1 MRAFVFTNASLRRYA
16 GQFVWLSINTEKAGN
31 AAFLEKHRIEA
42 LPSFY
47 VLEPAAG
54 KTALRW
60 VGGASV
66 PQVEK
71 ILEDGRRA
79 VSGPKRGVEELLA
92 QADRSYGENNY
103 AEAVEKYRDLL
114 GKAPSGW
121 PPYARALE
129 SLLFS
134 LQQTGDSKSCAETA
148 REAYPRL
155 RESPSSANVAGSG
168 LDCAL
173 SMKEADP
180 ARAGLVSALASDARE
195 VVAARRSDLAVDDIS
210 SVYLTLA
217 EEREAA
223 RDADGRK
230 TVLTELASYLEGE
243 AARAKTPVAR
253 VVFDSHRLSAY
264 LQLNAPERA
273 LPMLEESERDLPDDY
288 NPPARLA
295 VAYKAMERWDDA
307 LAASDRALP
316 KAYGP
321 RKIGIWLAR
330 ADILAGKGDQAAARL
345 AVEQALA
352 EAEAFPPGQ
361 RSESTIAALKK
372 KLAGMPAAA
381 APRPCGA

>member
-1 MRAFVFTNASLRRYA
+1 MRAFVFTDASLKRHA

-31 AAFLEKHRIEA
+31 AAFLETHRIEA

-47 VLEPAAG
+47 VLDPAAG
-54 KTALRW
+54 KVALRW

-66 PQVEK
+66 RQVER

-79 VSGPKRGVEELLA
+79 VYGKERGVEELLA
-92 QADRSYGENNY
+92 RADRFFGENKY
-103 AEAVEKYRDLL
+103 AEAVEKYRGVL
-114 GKAPSGW
+114 GKAPAGW
-121 PPYARALE
+121 PSYARTLE
-129 SLLFS
+129 SLLFA
-134 LQQTGDSKSCAETA
+134 LQQIGDSKSCAETA
-148 REAYPRL
+148 REAYPKL
-155 RESPSSANVAGSG
+155 RETPSSANVAGSG

-180 ARAGLVSALASDARE
+180 ARAGLVAALTADARE

-217 EEREAA
+217 AEREAA
-223 RDADGRK
+223 RDSDGRK
-230 TVLTELASYLEGE
+230 TVLSDLASYLEGE
-243 AARAKTPVAR
+243 AARAKTPAAR

-273 LPMLEESERDLPDDY
+273 VPMLEASERDFPDDY

-295 VAYKAMERWDDA
+295 VAYKAIERWDDA

-321 RKIGIWLAR
+321 RKIGIWMAR
-330 ADILAGKGDQAAARL
+330 ADILAGKGDHPAARR

-352 EAEAFPPGQ
+352 EADAFPPGQ
-361 RSESTIAALKK
+361 RSEGTIAALKK
-372 KLAGMPAAA
+372 KLAAMP
-381 APRPCGA
+381 